1 MSTQSYPKTSMDSFD
16 KSSTAMEDTDGS
28 LSMLFVTM
36 FSCRDDA
43 GEIDDFVSD
52 IYLWPFQPVLKK
64 FGSDTWYINF

>member
-28 LSMLFVTM
+28 LSMSFVTM

-43 GEIDDFVSD
+43 EKIDDFVSY
-52 IYLWPFQPVLKK
+52 ICLWPFQPV
-64 FGSDTWYINF
+64 